1 MNQLMK
7 YIHTLW
13 CNASVRWA
21 AMFLFYVSILFVL
34 TYLYGFVN
42 QNTDSK
48 FIYNEF

>member
-7 YIHTLW
+7 YIHTLR
-13 CNASVRWA
+13 CNVAVRWA

-42 QNTDSK
+42 QHTDSK